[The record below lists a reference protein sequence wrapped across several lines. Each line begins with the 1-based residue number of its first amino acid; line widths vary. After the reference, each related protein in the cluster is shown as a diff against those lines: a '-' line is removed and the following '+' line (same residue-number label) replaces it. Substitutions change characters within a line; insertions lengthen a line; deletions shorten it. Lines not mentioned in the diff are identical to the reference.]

1 MFKFL
6 KKRLKKFEDK
16 LEAELESELK
26 KEETKVQPIK
36 EEAKP
41 EPESKPQ
48 PTVEEKPEIK
58 EEPKPEPESVPKPVI
73 EEKPEK
79 IESTTKIIVDE
90 KPIEPVKPKEK
101 TAEEKPEVS
110 IVEKIDKLIE
120 EPEIKEEAKPEKKP
134 EPVIE
139 EKPAERARAR
149 RKRIDEDRRKRQ
161 EEIDKQIEKSIEAEL
176 EHTLKARKSIEQVVK
191 TEKRAAPK
199 ISDEKL
205 DDLLWD
211 LEVGLL
217 ESDVAYN
224 VIESI
229 KKDIKEELKYAS
241 LERGKI
247 GEVVENVLKNAIG
260 NVLMSNELDFNK
272 FVEESKKPVV
282 IMFIGVNGSGKTLSI
297 AKIATMLKKQGKSSV
312 MAAGDT
318 FRAGA
323 IEQLSIHADKVG
335 VKIIKHGAGADPA
348 AVAYDAIDHAKAKH
362 KDVVLLDT
370 AGRVQTNINLMDEM
384 AKIKRVAKPDLII
397 FVGDALS
404 GNDAV
409 EQAKRFNEIV
419 GIDGVILTK
428 VDTDAKGGSALSV
441 AYTIGK
447 PLLFV
452 GIGQGYEDQ
461 IPFDPQWMIDN
472 IFNE

>member
-6 KKRLKKFEDK
+6 KKKLKRFEDQ
-16 LEAELESELK
+16 LEAELE
-26 KEETKVQPIK
+26 KEIEKETEV
-36 EEAKP
+36 EEFKP
-41 EPESKPQ
+41 EPAPEKPKI
-48 PTVEEKPEIK
+48 EEKPEIK
-58 EEPKPEPESVPKPVI
+58 EPV
-73 EEKPEK
+73 EEKPTPEK
-79 IESTTKIIVDE
+79 IEIKKE
-90 KPIEPVKPKEK
+90 EPPKE
-101 TAEEKPEVS
+101 PEVS
-110 IVEKIDKLIE
+110 
-120 EPEIKEEAKPEKKP
+120 KEEVVKEEKKITSKPEEKARKKR
-134 EPVIE
+134 ILRD
-139 EKPAERARAR
+139 K
-149 RKRIDEDRRKRQ
+149 RKRE
-161 EEIDKQIEKSIEAEL
+161 EEIDKQIERTIESEL
-176 EHTLKARKSIEQVVK
+176 EHSLKTKRSIEEVVK
-191 TEKRAAPK
+191 KEKRSARG
-199 ISDEKL
+199 ISEEKL
-205 DDLLWD
+205 DDFLWE

-217 ESDVAYN
+217 ESDVAYT

-229 KKDIKEELKYAS
+229 KKDIKEELRHAS
-241 LERGKI
+241 FERGKI
-247 GEVVENVLKNAIG
+247 NEMVEGVLKNAISH
-260 NVLMSNELDFNK
+260 VLKSSEIDFMEFIRN
-272 FVEESKKPVV
+272 SKKPIV
-282 IMFIGVNGSGKTLSI
+282 IMFVGVNGSGKTLAI
-297 AKIATMLKKQGKSSV
+297 AKIATLLKKNSISSV

-335 VKIIKHGAGADPA
+335 VKIIKHGSGADPA

-409 EQAKRFNEIV
+409 EQAKRFNEVV

-447 PLLFV
+447 PLLFIGV
-452 GIGQGYEDQ
+452 GQGYEDH
-461 IPFDPQWMIDN
+461 IPFEPDWMMNN
-472 IFNE
+472 IFGK

>member
-6 KKRLKKFEDK
+6 KKKLKKFEDE
-16 LEAELESELK
+16 LEAELEAEIK
-26 KEETKVQPIK
+26 KETKTT
-36 EEAKP
+36 E
-41 EPESKPQ
+41 
-48 PTVEEKPEIK
+48 PTVSK
-58 EEPKPEPESVPKPVI
+58 EQKEPA
-73 EEKPEK
+73 K
-79 IESTTKIIVDE
+79 I
-90 KPIEPVKPKEK
+90 
-101 TAEEKPEVS
+101 
-110 IVEKIDKLIE
+110 
-120 EPEIKEEAKPEKKP
+120 EKKP
-134 EPVIE
+134 EPVVEKTKPIEKPESKKTEIKEEVKPEPKTVE
-139 EKPAERARAR
+139 EKKPEVVDKKIDKLIDKTEREKK
-149 RKRIDEDRRKRQ
+149 RKKIAEDRKKRQ
-161 EEIDKQIEKSIEAEL
+161 DEIDHQIEKSIETEL
-176 EHTLKARKSIEQVVK
+176 EHTLRTKRSIEQVVK
-191 TEKRAAPK
+191 TDKKATIK
-199 ISDEKL
+199 ISEEKL
-205 DDLLWD
+205 DDLLWE

-229 KKDIKEELKYAS
+229 KKDIIEEIRQIS
-241 LERGKI
+241 VERSKI
-247 GEVVENVLKNAIG
+247 GELVENVLKNAITH
-260 NVLMSNELDFNK
+260 VLKSNEIDFMK
-272 FVEESKKPVV
+272 IIQEKEKPVV
-282 IMFIGVNGSGKTLSI
+282 VMFVGVNGSGKTLSI
-297 AKIATMLKKQGKSSV
+297 AKIATLLKKHNISCV

-323 IEQLSIHADKVG
+323 IEQLSIHAEKVG
-335 VKIIKHGAGADPA
+335 VKIIKHGSGADPA

-428 VDTDAKGGSALSV
+428 VDTDAKGGGALSV

-452 GIGQGYEDQ
+452 GMGQEYEDQ
-461 IPFDPQWMIDN
+461 IPFDAQWMIDN
-472 IFNE
+472 IFGSD

>member
-6 KKRLKKFEDK
+6 KKKLKKFEDK
-16 LEAELESELK
+16 LEEELEAELK
-26 KEETKVQPIK
+26 KEEKKVEPKEEKKVEKKVQPKIK
-36 EEAKP
+36 EEKP
-41 EPESKPQ
+41 KEIKKKEEKVEPEKKKITEEPKK
-48 PTVEEKPEIK
+48 VEKEREEIK
-58 EEPKPEPESVPKPVI
+58 ETE
-73 EEKPEK
+73 
-79 IESTTKIIVDE
+79 
-90 KPIEPVKPKEK
+90 
-101 TAEEKPEVS
+101 
-110 IVEKIDKLIE
+110 
-120 EPEIKEEAKPEKKP
+120 EKKP
-134 EPVIE
+134 SEKPKIKKKKISE
-139 EKPAERARAR
+139 EKQ
-149 RKRIDEDRRKRQ
+149 KR
-161 EEIDKQIEKSIEAEL
+161 EEELDKQIEKSIETEL
-176 EHTLKARKSIEQVVK
+176 EHTLKTRKSIGEVVRTEEK
-191 TEKRAAPK
+191 TG
-199 ISDEKL
+199 ITLSDEKL

-217 ESDVAYN
+217 ESDVAYS
-224 VIESI
+224 VIDSI
-229 KKDIKEELKYAS
+229 KKDIKEELKNIS
-241 LERGKI
+241 INKREI
-247 GEVVENVLKNAIG
+247 SETIENVLKNAISH
-260 NVLMSNELDFNK
+260 VLKSNELDFLEFIK
-272 FVEESKKPVV
+272 KKDKPVV

-297 AKIATMLKKQGKSSV
+297 GKIATMLKNKGISCV

-323 IEQLSIHADKVG
+323 IEQLSIHAENVG
-335 VKIIKHGAGADPA
+335 CKIIKHGAGADPA
-348 AVAYDAIDHAKAKH
+348 AVAFDAIEHAKAKH

-461 IPFDPQWMIDN
+461 IPFESEWMLGN
-472 IFNE
+472 IFGKE

>member
-6 KKRLKKFEDK
+6 RKKLKKFEDE
-16 LEAELESELK
+16 LEAELEKEVEKETIVDEK
-26 KEETKVQPIK
+26 KPAPI
-36 EEAKP
+36 P
-41 EPESKPQ
+41 SR
-48 PTVEEKPEIK
+48 
-58 EEPKPEPESVPKPVI
+58 PVI
-73 EEKPEK
+73 EEKPLEKEIVEDETIPEK
-79 IESTTKIIVDE
+79 IPEE
-90 KPIEPVKPKEK
+90 KEEIKPKLEKPKEEVVK
-101 TAEEKPEVS
+101 EEK
-110 IVEKIDKLIE
+110 KIIPKT
-120 EPEIKEEAKPEKKP
+120 KPE
-134 EPVIE
+134 
-139 EKPAERARAR
+139 EKER
-149 RKRIDEDRRKRQ
+149 RKRIERDKRRRE
-161 EEIDKQIEKSIEAEL
+161 EEIDKQIEKSIETEL
-176 EHTLKARKSIEQVVK
+176 EYTLKTKRSIEEVVT
-191 TEKRAAPK
+191 TEKRSSRG
-199 ISDEKL
+199 ISEEKL
-205 DDLLWD
+205 DALLWE

-217 ESDVAYN
+217 ESDVAYT

-229 KKDIKEELKYAS
+229 KKDIKEELRNAS
-241 LERGKI
+241 FERDKI
-247 GEVVENVLKNAIG
+247 NEMVENVLRNAISH
-260 NVLMSNELDFNK
+260 VLKSSEIDFMDFIK
-272 FVEESKKPVV
+272 SSKKPIV
-282 IMFIGVNGSGKTLSI
+282 IMFVGVNGSGKTLAI
-297 AKIATMLKKQGKSSV
+297 AKMATLLRKYGISSV

-335 VKIIKHGAGADPA
+335 VKIIKHGSGADPA

-409 EQAKRFNEIV
+409 EQAKRFNEVV

-447 PLLFV
+447 PLLFIGV
-452 GIGQGYEDQ
+452 GQGYEDQ
-461 IPFDPQWMIDN
+461 IPFEPQWMMDN
-472 IFNE
+472 IFGK

>member
-6 KKRLKKFEDK
+6 KKKLKIFEDK
-16 LEAELESELK
+16 LEEEIEAELS
-26 KEETKVQPIK
+26 KEIEI
-36 EEAKP
+36 
-41 EPESKPQ
+41 
-48 PTVEEKPEIK
+48 EKPAEA
-58 EEPKPEPESVPKPVI
+58 E
-73 EEKPEK
+73 
-79 IESTTKIIVDE
+79 
-90 KPIEPVKPKEK
+90 KPKEK
-101 TAEEKPEVS
+101 TS
-110 IVEKIDKLIE
+110 HIF
-120 EPEIKEEAKPEKKP
+120 EKKP
-134 EPVIE
+134 EVKEKSKSFEKTIEKPEIREKTVVKAPEKPLEKKTEEKKPEIKIE
-139 EKPAERARAR
+139 EKPITETRKERVERD
-149 RKRIDEDRRKRQ
+149 RKKRQ
-161 EEIDKQIEKSIEAEL
+161 EEIDKQIEKTIEAEL
-176 EHTLKARKSIEQVVK
+176 EHTLRTRKSIGEIVK
-191 TEKRAAPK
+191 KDKKSTLT

-211 LEVGLL
+211 LEIGLL
-217 ESDVAYN
+217 ESDVAYS

-229 KKDIKEELKYAS
+229 KKDIKNEFKNAS
-241 LERGKI
+241 IERGKI
-247 GEVVENVLKNAIG
+247 GEVVESVLKNAISH
-260 NVLMSNELDFNK
+260 VLKSNELDFKEFIDNND
-272 FVEESKKPVV
+272 KPIV
-282 IMFIGVNGSGKTLSI
+282 IMFIGVNGSGKTLTI
-297 AKIATMLKKQGKSSV
+297 AKIATMLKKIGYSSV

-323 IEQLSIHADKVG
+323 IEQLSIHAEKVG
-335 VKIIKHGAGADPA
+335 VKIIKHGPGADPA

-409 EQAKRFNEIV
+409 DQAKRFNEVV

-452 GIGQGYEDQ
+452 GIGQEYEDQ
-461 IPFDPQWMIDN
+461 IPFDPEWMIKN
-472 IFNE
+472 IFGKEE